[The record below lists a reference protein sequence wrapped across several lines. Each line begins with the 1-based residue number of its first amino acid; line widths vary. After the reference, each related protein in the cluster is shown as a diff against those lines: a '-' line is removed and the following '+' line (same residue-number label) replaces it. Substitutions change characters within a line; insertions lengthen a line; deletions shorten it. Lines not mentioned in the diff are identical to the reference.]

1 MSENLIYH
9 QTSEAI
15 ESEKELILK
24 AQHNP
29 QDFAP
34 LYDQYYLQL
43 FNYVFKRVKE
53 ENDAAEITS
62 DIFAKAIFNI
72 KKYQF
77 KGLPFSSW
85 LYRIAGNEV
94 INFYRQQK
102 ADKYVRVSENQLNY
116 LIDTSKEE
124 MNSLLDKEEKF
135 DKITSSL
142 EKLADDEQQLIT
154 MRFFEDRSFKEMSEI
169 LNTTET
175 NARVKTHRAIAKVK
189 ELIKK

>member
-1 MSENLIYH
+1 MNEKQTYH
-9 QTSEAI
+9 KTTAEI
-15 ESEKELILK
+15 EQEKELIIK
-24 AQHNP
+24 AQQNP

-34 LYDQYYLQL
+34 LYDLYYLQL
-43 FNYVFKRVKE
+43 FNYVIKRVKE

-77 KGLPFSSW
+77 KGFPFSSW
-85 LYRIAGNEV
+85 LYRIASNE
-94 INFYRQQK
+94 IIDFYRQNK
-102 ADKYVRVSENQLNY
+102 FDKYVRVSETQLNY
-116 LIDTSKEE
+116 LID
-124 MNSLLDKEEKF
+124 NSEDEINTLLAKEEK
-135 DKITSSL
+135 IGQILSSL

-154 MRFFEDRSFKEMSEI
+154 MRFFEDRSFKEMAEI
-169 LNTTET
+169 LDSTET